1 MNHIRNKPAA
11 GERLRKTK
19 ALLRKAA
26 QSLLPPVLYRAF
38 DNLFSNQMFRGDY
51 GSFQEALSAFDAE
64 GLLQDHKY
72 VELAFQAR
80 PPTEDRP
87 YCDVIELGVLAGFAL
102 PLLRRTDKDLFRVL
116 DFGGGPAG
124 RYYFMRNRMPAT
136 ILLCWDIFDTGL
148 MAERGRKERG
158 TEQLRFFS
166 EWKDVADN
174 SYDVIL
180 VGNALHLLERPYE
193 EVAKLAAM
201 DCRYLLLHDV
211 PVMPGGRDRIVVQT
225 PPPIKLHKVYRK
237 GNYPYFPVW
246 FFAEEGF
253 LQHIS
258 LHYAIKTWWFTGT
271 AALLEG
277 QSIPRRSYL
286 LEKRQPM
293 RSA

>member
-1 MNHIRNKPAA
+1 MA
-11 GERLRKTK
+11 GEHFKKAK
-19 ALLRKAA
+19 ALLRRAA
-26 QSLLPPVLYRAF
+26 EHVLPPVLYRAL
-38 DNLFSNQMFRGDY
+38 DNLLFNQMFRGDY
-51 GSFQEALSAFDAE
+51 GSFQEALAAFDAE
-64 GLLQDHKY
+64 GLLRNRKY
-72 VELAFQAR
+72 VELAFQAG
-80 PPTEDRP
+80 PPMEDRP
-87 YCDVIELGVLAGFAL
+87 YCDAVELGVLAGFAL
-102 PLLRRTDKDLFRVL
+102 PLLRRTESGRFRVL
-116 DFGGGPAG
+116 DFGGGPGG
-124 RYYFMRNRMPAT
+124 RYYFMRDRIPAS
-136 ILLCWDIFDTGL
+136 IALHWDVFDTEP

-180 VGNALHLLERPYE
+180 AGNALHCFERPYE
-193 EVAKLAAM
+193 EIMKLAVM

-211 PVMPGGRDRIVVQT
+211 PVIPGGRDRIVVQT
-225 PPPIKLHKVYRK
+225 PPPVKLHRVYRK

-246 FFAEEGF
+246 FFSEEGF
-253 LQHIS
+253 LQCLS

-271 AALLEG
+271 EALLEG